1 MEPIRETPVEQH
13 QRTTKPED
21 LGADD
26 QEDEEN
32 VKEASGK
39 QFTHIAE
46 EPEFSQVQLH
56 YIIDTAVQ
64 QVWAGAESQASRF
77 GILQT
82 VLDKVAIS
90 MKKAFPCEEDAG
102 NKPIFTKTQVKNV
115 LAIVSEECGK
125 ALKLA
130 LDNALDN
137 V

>member
-1 MEPIRETPVEQH
+1 M
-13 QRTTKPED
+13 
-21 LGADD
+21 
-26 QEDEEN
+26 
-32 VKEASGK
+32 
-39 QFTHIAE
+39 
-46 EPEFSQVQLH
+46 H

-82 VLDKVAIS
+82 VPDEVAIS

-102 NKPIFTKTQVKNV
+102 NKPVFTKTQVKNV